1 MKLKALKAAFPLTI
15 PILTGF
21 LFLGF
26 AYGVYMDSQGF
37 SFIYPMLMS
46 LLIFAGSMEFVTA
59 NLLTVSFSPL
69 SAFLLTLLVNARH
82 LFYGIS
88 MLERYK
94 NTGKKKWY
102 LIYGMC
108 DESFSINVSA
118 DPPADV
124 DRGWF
129 MFFVNL
135 LNHAYWVIGATAGG
149 IAGNLIP
156 FEIQG
161 LDFVLTALFVVIFL
175 DYWLK
180 TKQHLPALIGLA
192 ASAVSLLLFGADG
205 FMVPAM
211 VLIVFGLTALR
222 TRLSAEKE
230 GAGA

>member
-26 AYGVYMDSQGF
+26 AYGVYMDSLGF

-59 NLLTVSFSPL
+59 NLLTASFSPL
-69 SAFLLTLLVNARH
+69 PAFLLTLLVNAWH

-88 MLERYK
+88 MLDKYK

-102 LIYGMC
+102 LIFGMC

-135 LNHAYWVIGATAGG
+135 LNHAYWVAGG

-192 ASAVSLLLFGADG
+192 ASAVSLFLFGADG

-222 TRLSAEKE
+222 TRLTATKE